1 MTVEANLSPEGSPVN
16 NKNFLHITLINILF
30 LLAKLMHLFLSKKIF
45 FLDFNTIP
53 FKPYFLQS
61 FNVLRPIVGKSIRKS
76 CFFLG
81 NLIKIPSD
89 FFLILIAFFCSLSSF
104 YS

>member
-61 FNVLRPIVGKSIRKS
+61 FNVLNQLLVNPFVDLV
-76 CFFLG
+76 FFLV
-81 NLIKIPSD
+81 I
-89 FFLILIAFFCSLSSF
+89 
-104 YS
+104 